1 MITRRRRELFFFFL
15 PLKRHFGK
23 PIDAGA
29 GGRTESDGVSAF
41 RNLISD
47 AFEMRDERLKNSGS
61 KLLVLATGENHKLA
75 SSDRKKT
82 KKKKKKQRIKHGQE
96 QKKERNKC
104 RFEFKNYLVLVG
116 VS

>member
-41 RNLISD
+41 RNLISN

-82 KKKKKKQRIKHGQE
+82 KKKKNRESNMVKNK
-96 QKKERNKC
+96 KKERNKC